1 MAMSPRKKEAGAGSS
16 SGSVVNLGNA
26 GPRKPKKMR
35 GGGPAGSPMMP
46 KKPKKMRGG
55 GDVGGPMKMKDGG
68 FPDLSGDGKVTQKD
82 ILMGKGVIKKNVGG
96 PLKAS
101 KKSGVMRR
109 NNGGPIKASK
119 KSGVMRRNMGGKVSK
134 KSGVMK
140 GMRSGG
146 PAKKKGG

>member
-1 MAMSPRKKEAGAGSS
+1 MAMSPRKKEAGAGGS
-16 SGSVVNLGNA
+16 SGSVVNLGN
-26 GPRKPKKMR
+26 GGVKKPKKMR
-35 GGGPAGSPMMP
+35 GGGPAGGPMMP

-82 ILMGKGVIKKNVGG
+82 VLMGKGVIKK
-96 PLKAS
+96 
-101 KKSGVMRR
+101 
-109 NNGGPIKASK
+109 
-119 KSGVMRRNMGGKVSK
+119 NMGGKVSK

>member
-1 MAMSPRKKEAGAGSS
+1 
-16 SGSVVNLGNA
+16 
-26 GPRKPKKMR
+26 
-35 GGGPAGSPMMP
+35 MMP

-55 GDVGGPMKMKDGG
+55 GGVGDPMKMKDGG

-82 ILMGKGVIKKNVGG
+82 VLMGKGVIKKNIGG
-96 PLKAS
+96 PL
-101 KKSGVMRR
+101 
-109 NNGGPIKASK
+109 KASK

>member
-1 MAMSPRKKEAGAGSS
+1 MAMSPRKKEAGAGGS

-35 GGGPAGSPMMP
+35 GGGGV
-46 KKPKKMRGG
+46 
-55 GDVGGPMKMKDGG
+55 GDPMKMKDGG

-82 ILMGKGVIKKNVGG
+82 ILMGKGVIKKNMGG

-109 NNGGPIKASK
+109 MRGGPA
-119 KSGVMRRNMGGKVSK
+119 K

>member
-1 MAMSPRKKEAGAGSS
+1 MAMSPRKKEAGAGGS
-16 SGSVVNLGNA
+16 SGSVVNLGNGA
-26 GPRKPKKMR
+26 TKKPKKMR
-35 GGGPAGSPMMP
+35 GGGSVGGPMMP

-55 GDVGGPMKMKDGG
+55 GGVGDPMKMKDGG

-82 ILMGKGVIKKNVGG
+82 VLMGKGVIKKNVGG

-109 NNGGPIKASK
+109 MRGGPA
-119 KSGVMRRNMGGKVSK
+119 K